1 MKDNIEL
8 TIFTPEKNIKIGEI
22 KEVITEGLD
31 GKLAILPNHVNM
43 ITYLKPT
50 ITTYIDLS
58 GNKKNIFTS
67 SGVLRVDDK
76 NIYIICDASEKPED
90 IDIKRAENAKKRA
103 EERLLNKKEIDVKR
117 AELALF
123 RSIARIKTKEH

>member
-1 MKDNIEL
+1 MKNNIEL
-8 TIFTPEKNIKIGEI
+8 TIFTPEKNIKIGEV

-31 GKLAILPNHVNM
+31 GEIAILSNHVNM

-50 ITTYIDLS
+50 ITKYIDLQ

-67 SGVLRVDDK
+67 SGVLKVRGNSV
-76 NIYIICDASEKPED
+76 YIICDASETPED
-90 IDIKRAENAKKRA
+90 IDIKRAESAKKRA
-103 EERLLNKKEIDVKR
+103 EQRLLNKKDIDVKR

-123 RSIARIKTKEH
+123 RAIARIKTKQI

>member
-31 GKLAILPNHVNM
+31 GDLAILPNHVNM

-50 ITTYIDLS
+50 ITKYIDLN
-58 GNKKNIFTS
+58 GNKNNIFTS
-67 SGVLRVDDK
+67 SGVLKVEDNK
-76 NIYIICDASEKPED
+76 VYIICDASEKPED
-90 IDIKRAENAKKRA
+90 IDIKRAENARKRA
-103 EERLLNKKEIDVKR
+103 EERLANKKEIECKKSR
-117 AELALF
+117 I
-123 RSIARIKTKEH
+123 SIV

>member
-1 MKDNIEL
+1 MKDNIEF

-31 GKLAILPNHVNM
+31 GELAILPNHVNM

-50 ITTYIDLS
+50 ITTYIDLN

-67 SGVLRVDDK
+67 SGVLNVENNK
-76 NIYIICDASEKPED
+76 IYIICDASEKPED
-90 IDIKRAENAKKRA
+90 IDIKRAEKAKKRA

-123 RSIARIKTKEH
+123 RSIARIKTKEL

>member
-1 MKDNIEL
+1 MKDNLNL
-8 TIFTPEKNIKIGEI
+8 TIFTPEKNIKIGEV
-22 KEVITEGLD
+22 KEVMTEGLD
-31 GKLAILPNHVNM
+31 GELAVLSNHVNM

-50 ITTYIDLS
+50 ITKYIDLN

-67 SGVLRVDDK
+67 SGVLKVRDND
-76 NIYIICDASEKPED
+76 IYIICDASEKPED
-90 IDIKRAENAKKRA
+90 IDIKRAEEAKKRA

-123 RSIARIKTKEH
+123 RSIARIRTKEL

>member
-1 MKDNIEL
+1 MKDNIEF

-22 KEVITEGLD
+22 REVITEGLD
-31 GKLAILPNHVNM
+31 GGLAILPNHVNM

-50 ITTYIDLS
+50 ITAYIDLN

-67 SGVLRVDDK
+67 SGVLKVEDNK
-76 NIYIICDASEKPED
+76 VYIICDASEKPED

-103 EERLLNKKEIDVKR
+103 EERLLNKTEIDVKR

>member
-31 GKLAILPNHVNM
+31 GDLAILPNHVNM

-50 ITTYIDLS
+50 ITKYIDLN
-58 GNKKNIFTS
+58 GNKNNIFTS
-67 SGVLRVDDK
+67 SGVLKVEDNK
-76 NIYIICDASEKPED
+76 VYIICDASEKPED
-90 IDIKRAENAKKRA
+90 IDIKRAENARKRA
-103 EERLLNKKEIDVKR
+103 EERLGNKKEIDVKR

-123 RSIARIKTKEH
+123 RSIARIKIKEL